1 MLGIDLYENN
11 IIINMKWY
19 DYILKLI
26 LYDVTWMTSSAE
38 AVAASVGVIFGV
50 FD

>member
-11 IIINMKWY
+11 KIINMELY

-26 LYDVTWMTSSAE
+26 LYD
-38 AVAASVGVIFGV
+38 GH
-50 FD
+50 

>member
-11 IIINMKWY
+11 KIINMEWY

-26 LYDVTWMTSSAE
+26 LYD
-38 AVAASVGVIFGV
+38 GH
-50 FD
+50 

>member
-11 IIINMKWY
+11 KIINMEWY

-26 LYDVTWMTSSAE
+26 LYDRH
-38 AVAASVGVIFGV
+38 
-50 FD
+50 

>member
-11 IIINMKWY
+11 KIINMERY

-26 LYDVTWMTSSAE
+26 LYD
-38 AVAASVGVIFGV
+38 GH
-50 FD
+50 